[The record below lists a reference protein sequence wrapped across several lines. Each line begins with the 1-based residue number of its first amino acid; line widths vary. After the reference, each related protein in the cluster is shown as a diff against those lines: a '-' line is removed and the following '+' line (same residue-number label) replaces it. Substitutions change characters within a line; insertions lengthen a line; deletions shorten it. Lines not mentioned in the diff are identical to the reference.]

1 LRENPARLLAD
12 KIYEQL
18 KVDIITCKYHPGD
31 SLTEIELA
39 NKFNVSRTPIRE
51 VCNRLMKEDFLQSI
65 PYKGYIVSPVK
76 LQDLHEL
83 YQIRMIL
90 EPYAAELAAR
100 HGSPALIKQLRNI
113 LKVGAKN
120 STGDR
125 AMDKH
130 TFLKLIEA
138 DLDFHNALAEASGNA
153 RLAKIVSDLRNQI
166 ERLVYLIYEHYG
178 QYRHAGF
185 DEHEEVVKAI
195 EAGDPKLAR
204 DIMTQHINNYKNRAL
219 EALASERLM

>member
-1 LRENPARLLAD
+1 MRENPTRLLAD

-83 YQIRMIL
+83 YQVRLLL
-90 EPYAAELAAR
+90 EPYATELATRNAT
-100 HGSPALIKQLRNI
+100 PVLIKTLRNI
-113 LKVGAKN
+113 LKIAARN
-120 STGDR
+120 GDKP
-125 AMDKH
+125 AFNKY
-130 TFLKLIEA
+130 IEA

-153 RLAKIVSDLRNQI
+153 RLAKIISDLRNQM
-166 ERLVYLIYEHYG
+166 ERLVYLINERGPYK
-178 QYRHAGF
+178 HAGF
-185 DEHEEVVKAI
+185 AEHEAVLNAI

-204 DIMTQHINNYKNRAL
+204 ELMTQHINNYRNRAL
-219 EALASERLM
+219 EALSAERLM

>member
-1 LRENPARLLAD
+1 MRENHARLLAD

-39 NKFNVSRTPIRE
+39 QKFNVSRTPIRE

-83 YQIRMIL
+83 YQIRLVL
-90 EPYAAELAAR
+90 EPYAAELAVRNA
-100 HGSPALIKQLRNI
+100 SPALIKTLRNI
-113 LKVGAKN
+113 LKAAAKN
-120 STGDR
+120 NN
-125 AMDKH
+125 DKQN
-130 TFLKLIEA
+130 FLKFIAA
-138 DLDFHNALAEASGNA
+138 DLDFHAALAGASGNA
-153 RLAKIVSDLRNQI
+153 RLAKIISDLRNQI

-178 QYRHAGF
+178 PYQHIGF
-185 DEHEEVVKAI
+185 EEHEEVVNAI
-195 EAGDPKLAR
+195 EAGDSKLAR
-204 DIMTQHINNYKNRAL
+204 EIMIQHINNYKNRAL
-219 EALASERLM
+219 SALAAETLM

>member
-1 LRENPARLLAD
+1 MRETTARLLAD

-18 KVDIITCKYHPGD
+18 KIDIITCKYHPGD

-83 YQIRMIL
+83 YQIRSVL

-100 HGSPALIKQLRNI
+100 NATPSLIKHLRNI
-113 LKVGAKN
+113 LKAAVKN
-120 STGDR
+120 NVNDR
-125 AMDKH
+125 PLDKQG
-130 TFLKLIEA
+130 FLRFIEA

-153 RLAKIVSDLRNQI
+153 RLAKIISDLRNQI

-178 QYRHAGF
+178 PYKHTGF
-185 DEHEEVVKAI
+185 EEHEAVVKAI
-195 EAGDPKLAR
+195 ETGDPKLAR
-204 DIMTQHINNYKNRAL
+204 ELMTQHINNYRNRAL
-219 EALASERLM
+219 EALSSERLM